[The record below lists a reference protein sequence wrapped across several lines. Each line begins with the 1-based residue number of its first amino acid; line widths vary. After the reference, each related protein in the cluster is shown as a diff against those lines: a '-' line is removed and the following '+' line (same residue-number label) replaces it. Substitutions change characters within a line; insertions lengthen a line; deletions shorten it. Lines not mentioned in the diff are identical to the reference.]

1 MIYLE
6 FVVSLFLGI
15 SKNLVS
21 KAGNRE
27 FSGIGRLMSVNI
39 ITALTA
45 VCIFGCQGFSFE
57 VMNDMRFVVMSVFY
71 GLTAMAAQ
79 TFFIVGV
86 KKGPVSVCSMIYAYC
101 FVIPTIIIA
110 LYFHEEIKPTWIV
123 GMVLMII
130 SVFFVMKK
138 GTTTQ
143 SGKKTYLVFAILA
156 MCFAG
161 SMGLLQKFFGHF
173 YTKDLYDEFLV
184 LSFLFVLVFSLVVKL
199 LFRQPKEEREKATAR
214 FFVLGILLA
223 LSNVI
228 ANKLNLHLITVL
240 PSVFFLPTINGATI
254 LFSAVFSHI
263 FFKDRVTTIG
273 WFGILVGIGALVMIV
288 L

>member
-1 MIYLE
+1 MVYLE

-21 KAGNRE
+21 KAGNKE

-39 ITALTA
+39 ITALVA
-45 VCIFGCQGFSFE
+45 VGIFSFQGFSFE
-57 VMNDMRFVVMSVFY
+57 VMTDFRFVVMSIFY
-71 GLTAMAAQ
+71 GLSAMAAQ

-110 LYFHEEIKPTWIV
+110 MYFHEEIKPTWIV
-123 GMVLMII
+123 GMVLMIV

-138 GTTTQ
+138 GTDTKT
-143 SGKKTYLVFAILA
+143 SKKAYLLFAILA

-161 SMGLLQKFFGHF
+161 AMGLLQKFFGHF
-173 YTKDLYDEFLV
+173 YSKDMYDEFLV
-184 LSFLFVLVFSLVVKL
+184 LSFLFVLVFSIGAKF
-199 LFRQPKEEREKATAR
+199 LFHHTKEEKQKLNVR
-214 FFVLGILLA
+214 FYVLGILLA

-228 ANKLNLHLITVL
+228 ANKLNLHLIAVL